1 MVTRTLAVIGVPS
14 SAGSYAPGQEK
25 APRALRDA
33 GLLAGLKAAGIAV
46 VDHGDAETW
55 RWRPDRE
62 HPYAQNLD
70 AVVACAAET
79 AERVR
84 AALAAGQFALVLGG
98 NCTVGLG
105 TVAGHLPEEGR
116 LGLVYLDMHG
126 DLNTPDSVP
135 DGALDWMGVAHMLGE
150 EDCTPE
156 LRDFGPR
163 TPLLDDGQIVF
174 LAHRR
179 DQSTAHELAAIERRR
194 LTTVPQA
201 AVAADPAAAAGE
213 ALAALGDCD
222 RLAVHF
228 DVDCIDFTDA
238 PLSENT
244 GRNIGLTQEAA
255 FVALAAV
262 LLDSRVSALTVTELN
277 PDHGADDGSTLAA
290 FVDRLVAALAGSA
303 ALRQEPGME
312 SPA

>member
-1 MVTRTLAVIGVPS
+1 MTRALGVIGVPS
-14 SAGSYAPGQEK
+14 SAGAYAPGQEK

-33 GLLAGLKAAGIAV
+33 GLLAGLKAAGIEV
-46 VDHGDAETW
+46 VDHGDAEVW

-62 HPYAQNLD
+62 HPYAQNLG
-70 AVVACAAET
+70 AVVSCAAET

-84 AALAAGQFALVLGG
+84 GALAAGEFPLVLGG

-135 DGALDWMGVAHMLGE
+135 DGALDWMGVAHLLGE
-150 EDCTPE
+150 RDCAPE

-163 TPLLDDGQIVF
+163 SPLLESDQIVF

-179 DQSTAHELAAIERRR
+179 DQSTARELAAIERRG
-194 LTTVPQA
+194 LTTVPLS

-213 ALAALGDCD
+213 ALAALTACD

-238 PLSENT
+238 PLSENA
-244 GRNIGLTQEAA
+244 GRNIGLTQDAA
-255 FVALAAV
+255 FAALSAV

-277 PDHGADDGSTLAA
+277 PDHGAEDGSTLAA
-290 FVDRLVAALAGSA
+290 FADRLIQALAGASV
-303 ALRQEPGME
+303 P
-312 SPA
+312 S